1 MQVSVENTSALERR
15 LTVQVPAGEIQEKV
29 NSKLQE
35 ISKQVRIKGF
45 RPGRGPMSVVRQR
58 YGKQVR
64 EDVLNET
71 MQSSLQQAIQDEE
84 LRPASMPRMDGE
96 PADSA
101 AGDLEFSALVEVYPE
116 LGTLDVSELEI
127 SSPDT
132 EVTTDDVD
140 DMLRTLREQ
149 RRSWEPVER
158 TPETGD
164 QVLIE
169 YVAETAGGRV
179 PEQGKQRLAVIIGE
193 SGFEELEKALGKLSA
208 GEEKA
213 VKLTFPVDYR
223 EPALA
228 GQDATV
234 ELTAVSV
241 SQGRLPEVDDEFVSG
256 FGITEGGIET
266 LREEIKANLERELKQ
281 ASNSMMKLQVID
293 GLVETMPDLE
303 VPESIVR
310 EEAANLAAQAA
321 AMAGMEPEPGQIE
334 VFMDQARKRV
344 RGGLLMGEL
353 AQQNSIR
360 LDGAR
365 VRGAIETIA
374 DTYEQPD
381 EVVQMYYGNQ
391 RLLQQVESSVL
402 EEQVVDWVLENAK
415 VSPKEMKFQDVI
427 SSAAQGSG

>member
-1 MQVSVENTSALERR
+1 MQVSVENTGALERR

-29 NSKLQE
+29 DSKLQE

-45 RPGRGPMSVVRQR
+45 RPGRVPMSVVRQR

-84 LRPASMPRMDGE
+84 LRPASLPRLDGE

-101 AGDLEFSALVEVYPE
+101 GGDLEFSALVEVYPE

-132 EVTTDDVD
+132 EVTADDVD

-169 YVAETAGGRV
+169 YVAETAEGRV

-213 VKLTFPVDYR
+213 VKLTFPMDYR
-223 EPALA
+223 EPAVA
-228 GQDATV
+228 GKDATV
-234 ELTAVSV
+234 
-241 SQGRLPEVDDEFVSG
+241 EVDDEFVSG

-321 AMAGMEPEPGQIE
+321 AMAGIEPEPGQIE